1 MKAKWLSMMRN
12 QFEYKG
18 KTYTVLEVLSIRDMD
33 FVIYQTE
40 SLKYAY
46 LKRNNIEERMTY
58 SSFETLIK
66 ILPQYQKNAYQNI
79 KNMLDA
85 FVKVLTEK
93 ENMIS
98 LKRMFWEILER
109 DSEYFEATT
118 TQVLSFEY
126 FETLFQTESYSY
138 YGKNANKVHH
148 IDASLLKEKEEKEG
162 EKKWFSRYFC

>member
-79 KNMLDA
+79 KNM
-85 FVKVLTEK
+85 F
-93 ENMIS
+93 
-98 LKRMFWEILER
+98 F
-109 DSEYFEATT
+109 
-118 TQVLSFEY
+118 
-126 FETLFQTESYSY
+126 
-138 YGKNANKVHH
+138 
-148 IDASLLKEKEEKEG
+148 
-162 EKKWFSRYFC
+162 